1 MVRRLGAGA
10 PAVPGDD
17 NKLTDEELVWFL
29 DQAGRK

>member
-1 MVRRLGAGA
+1 MVRRLGGVPAGA
-10 PAVPGDD
+10 GGD